1 MPHRRGI
8 NSLVSVPVSSKESF
22 VFSASR
28 DRLIKLWQ
36 VDHSSQKTQ
45 LVTDLDSHTDWVNQ
59 IMLVPQARNTLVS
72 CSNDTTIKIWRLDA
86 LNKIKDKKIKPV
98 STLNDHED
106 SVRLIDYGHQHGR
119 LFSAADDGQ
128 ILMWDLNCEKL
139 L

>member
-1 MPHRRGI
+1 M
-8 NSLVSVPVSSKESF
+8 VVVPQSQEESF

-36 VDHSSQKTQ
+36 VTHSSQKTQ

-59 IMLVPQARNTLVS
+59 IMLVPEARNTLVS
-72 CSNDTTIKIWRLDA
+72 CSNDTTIKIWRLDS
-86 LNKIKDKKIKPV
+86 LNKIKDRKTRPF

-106 SVRLIDYGHQHGR
+106 SVRLIDFSKAQGR

-128 ILMWDLNCEKL
+128 ILMWDMSCEKL